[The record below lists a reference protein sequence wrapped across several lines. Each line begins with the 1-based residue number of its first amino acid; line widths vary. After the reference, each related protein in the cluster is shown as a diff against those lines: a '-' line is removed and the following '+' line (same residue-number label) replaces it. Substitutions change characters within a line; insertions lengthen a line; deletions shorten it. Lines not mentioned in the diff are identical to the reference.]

1 MKIESEKKLLW
12 VEMMLLKDRVPVRE
26 RDIEEKIVT
35 QNISW
40 VVSPPYFRRCVR
52 YLILTVTL

>member
-12 VEMMLLKDRVPVRE
+12 VEMMLLKDRVPIRE
-26 RDIEEKIVT
+26 RDIEEKIIA
-35 QNISW
+35 QNISR
-40 VVSPPYFRRCVR
+40 VVSPPYFRQCVR